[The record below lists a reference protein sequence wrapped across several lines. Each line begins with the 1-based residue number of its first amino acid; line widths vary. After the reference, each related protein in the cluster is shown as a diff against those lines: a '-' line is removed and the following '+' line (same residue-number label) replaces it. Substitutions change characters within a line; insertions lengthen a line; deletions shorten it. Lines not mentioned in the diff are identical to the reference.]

1 MDAYATEAQ
10 LGEWV
15 GDLVTVPADAA
26 RLLVRASALI
36 DGTVRGQYTV
46 DTAGIP
52 TDADIAQAL
61 ADAVCAQVEQWI
73 EVGEHNDIDGLAGQQ
88 TSVSGYS
95 GPRAPRLAPR
105 ALDALANAGLVAP
118 GVLATSGGC

>member
-10 LGEWV
+10 LAAWV

-26 RLLVRASALI
+26 RLLVRASTLI
-36 DGTVRGQYTV
+36 DATVRGQYTV

-52 TDADIAQAL
+52 TDPDIAKAL

-73 EVGEHNDIDGLAGQQ
+73 EVGEHNDLDGLAGQQ
-88 TSVSGYS
+88 TSTTGYS

-105 ALDALANAGLVAP
+105 ALDALANTGLTAP
-118 GVLATSGGC
+118 GVLVSGRGC